1 MNLKE
6 QQYVCT
12 LAKYGNITKAA
23 ASLYISQPALSIYIN
38 NLEKNLGTP
47 LFERAGKQFILTY
60 AGERYVEKAWAM
72 LHLEQEFDE
81 ELKEI
86 TGNYSGRIRI
96 GVQIRRAPWLLPP
109 VIAAYEREFP
119 KVEVILEEGT
129 MDLLEYKNQH
139 FELDLLLCNAHEA
152 DPSMVSYPLL
162 REELLIAVPRYHP
175 INEKA
180 VYVPGSPH
188 RYLDLENLQGETL
201 ILQQPVQSIRK
212 DADRL
217 LAEKGVTPGKIRE
230 IRSIETAMQ
239 MVAEG
244 LGIGFNREGYAYHM
258 KYSKGVNYYGIS
270 GCKTSMDLLLTHRRS
285 MPIAGYMQRMI
296 DMLLER
302 GRNFYHYNLY

>member
-1 MNLKE
+1 MNMKE

-23 ASLYISQPALSIYIN
+23 ASLYISQPALSIFIN

-60 AGERYVEKAWAM
+60 AGERYVQAAEAM
-72 LHLEQEFDE
+72 LRLEQTFSE

-86 TGNYSGRIRI
+86 TGNYTGRIRI

-109 VIAAYEREFP
+109 VIAAYESAFP
-119 KVEVILEEGT
+119 NVEIILEEGT
-129 MDLLEYKNQH
+129 MDFLEEKYRN

-152 DPSMVSYPLL
+152 DSSMTTYPLMQ
-162 REELLIAVPRYHP
+162 EHLLVAVPKRHP

-188 RYLDLENLQGETL
+188 RYLDLEHLQGEAL
-201 ILQQPVQSIRK
+201 ILQKPSQSLRK
-212 DADRL
+212 DVDRL
-217 LAEKGVTPGKIRE
+217 LLEKNITPGKIRE

-239 MVAEG
+239 MVGEG
-244 LGIGFNREGYAYHM
+244 LGIGFNREGYAHNMTYP
-258 KYSKGVNYYGIS
+258 KAVNYYGIS
-270 GCKTSMDLLLTHRRS
+270 GCSDSADLLLAHRRT
-285 MPIAGYMQRMI
+285 MPITAYTQKMI

-302 GRNFYHYNLY
+302 GRNFYQYRL